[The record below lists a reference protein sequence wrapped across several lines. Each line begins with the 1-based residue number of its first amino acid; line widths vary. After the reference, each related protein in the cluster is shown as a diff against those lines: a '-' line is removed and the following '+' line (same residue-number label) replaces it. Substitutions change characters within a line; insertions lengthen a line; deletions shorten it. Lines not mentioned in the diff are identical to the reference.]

1 MEIQLAGQRAVVTGG
16 TRGIGAAIV
25 RALAGAGATVVSTAR
40 SQPAAQPPGVHFVES
55 DISSAV
61 GVSDLAERSLEVLG
75 GVDIVVSNA
84 GGQRFRGEGAMALTD
99 EDYWSDLNTN
109 LMAAVRLDRAL
120 VPSMTAQ
127 GSGVVVHIGSGAA
140 RVARPQSLAYSAAKA
155 ALTAYS
161 KGLATELGPHGVRVN
176 VVHPGMIRTDR
187 LDQRLEL
194 RAAETGTDP
203 ETLLAGMVEQLG
215 IPLRRVGTADEFAM
229 LVLFLVSSAGSYI
242 TGSQFTVD
250 GGATPTV

>member
-1 MEIQLAGQRAVVTGG
+1 MEIQLAGRRAVVTGG

-25 RALAGAGATVVSTAR
+25 RALAGAGATLVATAR
-40 SQPAAQPPGVHFVES
+40 SEPASQPPGVHFVRS
-55 DISSAV
+55 DIASSK
-61 GVSDLAERSLEVLG
+61 GVAELAERSLEVLG

-84 GGQRFRGEGAMALTD
+84 GGQRFRGAGALALTD
-99 EDYWSDLNTN
+99 EDYWSDLDTN

-127 GSGVVVHIGSGAA
+127 GSGAIVHVGSGAA
-140 RVARPQSLAYSAAKA
+140 RTARPQSLAYSAAKA

-187 LDQRLEL
+187 LDRRLEE
-194 RAAETGTDP
+194 RAAEADTDA
-203 ETLLAGMVEQLG
+203 ETVLSGMVEQLG
-215 IPLRRVGTADEFAM
+215 IPLRRVGTPDEFAAV
-229 LVLFLVSSAGSYI
+229 VLFLVSPAGSYL
-242 TGSQFTVD
+242 TGSQVTVD
-250 GGATPTV
+250 GGAMPTV